1 MFGKTKRILVLL
13 IVMVLILPILPITIS
28 AEVNEDYS
36 TMEWDD
42 SNSIWVVYKD
52 YIPDDNIVFTP
63 DDFPQVDCKRVC
75 IVEKSTKDDG
85 SINYVLVLV
94 LNGQGEEAVKTAVA
108 NAKESGEFL
117 KVFENDE
124 FYWKIKEEVTINH
137 QTYEM
142 KVGEKVEIKV
152 TGGKSDHYFGR
163 KVGVEFTILPS
174 MMGVNTITK
183 DVFSKYGVEHFWPKS
198 YVSKW
203 DCYEFVT
210 DNFALEGTKSEVNQ
224 YLAVVE
230 SGDQAIEIANALAK
244 EKGCVNVNIEFGD
257 APVPLNDVWYSWNI
271 VTDERW
277 NVDIG
282 RAPYTCP
289 SLERDNVNVTMYRP
303 GIYKLVVKRNNNF
316 LLAYNEC
323 VVTVYSNGDVDSNN
337 TTDSTD
343 ALLTLQASVEK
354 IALTENE
361 KLFADMD
368 IDGVVDASDALAI
381 LQYSVGKTI

>member
-1 MFGKTKRILVLL
+1 MLKKFERIVCLLLIMMLVLCTVPVVSL
-13 IVMVLILPILPITIS
+13 ADTT
-28 AEVNEDYS
+28 EDYS
-36 TMEWDD
+36 TMEWNNT
-42 SNSIWVVYKD
+42 NSIWVVYKD

-75 IVEKSTKDDG
+75 IVDKNTYDDG
-85 SINYVLVLV
+85 SVGYALVLV
-94 LNGQGEEAVKTAVA
+94 LNGRGDEAVKTAVA

-124 FYWKIKEEVTINH
+124 KYWKIKEEVTINH

-142 KVGEKVEIKV
+142 KVGEKVEVKV
-152 TGGKSDHYFGR
+152 TGGKCDHYFGR

-210 DNFALEGTKSEVNQ
+210 DDFSLEGTKSEVNQ

-257 APVPLNDVWYSWNI
+257 APVPLNDMRYSWNI
-271 VTDERW
+271 VTNERW

-289 SLERDNVNVTMYRP
+289 SLERDNINVTMYRP
-303 GIYKLVVKRNNNF
+303 GIYKLIVKRNYNY

-343 ALLTLQASVEK
+343 ALLALQASVGK
-354 IALTENE
+354 ISLTETQH
-361 KLFADMD
+361 LFADMD
-368 IDGVVDASDALAI
+368 MDGAVDASDALVV
-381 LQYSVGKTI
+381 LQHSVGKI